1 MLSLILINLSVNC
14 DMQNAIHP
22 VELMFKYTGT
32 EATFNKLTSK
42 SIFYHLKHRYKQV
55 LLF

>member
-1 MLSLILINLSVNC
+1 MLSLMLINLSVNC

-32 EATFNKLTSK
+32 
-42 SIFYHLKHRYKQV
+42 
-55 LLF
+55 